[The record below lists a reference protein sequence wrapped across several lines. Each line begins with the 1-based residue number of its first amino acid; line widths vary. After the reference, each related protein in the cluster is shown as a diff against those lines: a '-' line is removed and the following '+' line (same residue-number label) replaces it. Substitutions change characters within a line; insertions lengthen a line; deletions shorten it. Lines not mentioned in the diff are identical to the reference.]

1 MWQAGN
7 GVKERRRGP
16 AADFLWIWKAARRR
30 SFQALS
36 TKVVVM
42 VPNFLRVLMR
52 RELAIGERHGLFL
65 VFSRAVSSKEAI
77 RLVV

>member
-1 MWQAGN
+1 M
-7 GVKERRRGP
+7 
-16 AADFLWIWKAARRR
+16 
-30 SFQALS
+30 S

-42 VPNFLRVLMR
+42 IPKFLRVLMR

-65 VFSRAVSSKEAI
+65 VFARAVSSKEAI